1 MSFYFTGDFI
11 MATRYISLSKFAL
24 FTSLFFLLTG
34 CGPAVNTNNSN
45 EINDIPLLEVPQNTN
60 QSTTESYPSP
70 TLPATLVE
78 AYPIPDKFNENAI
91 LLAFDKPILVSD
103 TNVSGVGPPGLQVY
117 VSNITLMGEELG
129 SGVIGEDGNFRL
141 EVSHLE
147 PGTRIGLSA
156 DISTLGLK
164 EEDVRPGEN
173 AISIPR
179 VGYFFD
185 SFVLTQ

>member
-1 MSFYFTGDFI
+1 MVI
-11 MATRYISLSKFAL
+11 RYSSLRKFAL
-24 FTSLFFLLTG
+24 LSSLFFLLTG
-34 CGPAVNTNNSN
+34 CGPTVNTTNT
-45 EINDIPLLEVPQNTN
+45 NDIPPQVTQSTN

-70 TLPATLVE
+70 TLSPSPIE
-78 AYPIPDKFNENAI
+78 AYPIPDKFNENAV
-91 LLAFDKPILVSD
+91 LLAFDKPISVSD

-129 SGVIGEDGNFRL
+129 SGVIGEDGTFRL

-156 DISTLGLK
+156 DISTLGLE

-185 SFVLTQ
+185 SFVLIQ